1 MLTSRET
8 ASLILIGAVFLA
20 LALVPT
26 VRKQLAPAVGDL
38 IRKGLSRPLVVVYIL
53 VVLVSSAS
61 TTLAWKIGIWDWSL
75 AKDAVIITATVVFPM
90 TFRSFNFK
98 SGRDLS
104 LTLIRDTT
112 GLAALLAFYLDSTP
126 LPLLGELIVQPIVTV
141 VVILRVVADTNP
153 AYAPASRV
161 CSGILVMIGMSL
173 IVWSTVTLF
182 AGYLDLSVL
191 LKSLLFSFWLPLSLL
206 PFFYVFGFY
215 ALTDTI
221 RARFRAI
228 RRPFT
233 PRLMLAFMVGTR
245 LRMSL
250 LTNFNGR
257 YNNVAEASGFRDG
270 LRRIRNFRMD
280 LERRNR
286 EEEARLSALTAN
298 VGHGGVDED
307 GLHLDRREFDV
318 TKKRLNWIW
327 TCQNGQWDRHGG
339 RYWDHLTD
347 IIVDAEKHGLPTNHG
362 FMVETAEAGQV
373 WRAWRKTPGG
383 AVLGVGG
390 RERSSMFYYQGDAPP
405 VGWPPKSEEWVDAAR
420 SQWPPDWN
428 KDDGT
433 RL

>member
-8 ASLILIGAVFLA
+8 ASLILLGAVFLA
-20 LALVPT
+20 IALVPT
-26 VRKQLAPAVGDL
+26 VRRQLGPAIGDL
-38 IRKGLSRPLVVVYIL
+38 IRAGLLRPLLVVYML
-53 VVLVSSAS
+53 VVLVTSAS
-61 TTLAWKIGIWDWSL
+61 TALAWKIGIWDWSL
-75 AKDAVIITATVVFPM
+75 AKDAVIITAAVVLPM

-104 LTLIRDTT
+104 LTLIRETI

-126 LPLLGELIVQPIVTV
+126 LPLLGELIVQPIITFVA
-141 VVILRVVADTNP
+141 ILRIVADANP
-153 AYAPASRV
+153 TYAPTSRIY
-161 CSGILVMIGMSL
+161 SGILVIIGMSL
-173 IVWSTVTLF
+173 IVWSTVTYF
-182 AGYLDLSVL
+182 SGSLDWWGLS
-191 LKSLLFSFWLPLSLL
+191 KSLLFSFWVPLSLL

-215 ALTDTI
+215 ALTDKI

-228 RRPFT
+228 RRPFA

-270 LRRIRNFRMD
+270 LRRMRDFRKD

-318 TKKRLNWIW
+318 TKKRLDWVW
-327 TCQNGQWDRHGG
+327 TCQNGQWEQQGG

-347 IIVDAEKHGLPTNHG
+347 SIVDAEKYGLPADHG
-362 FMVETAEAGQV
+362 FTVEVAETGQV

-390 RERSSMFYYQGDAPP
+390 RERSSKFYFQGEAAPD
-405 VGWPPKSEEWVDAAR
+405 GWPPDSEEWVDAAR